1 MSSDVIKAAERICPI
16 IKKIPMNWDGKKVIL
31 EMKENEGRNWRQM
44 EWIGWYFE
52 YWCNRNLKS
61 VMQMP
66 CSKKYGKVEF
76 DGYLEIPW
84 DFKVH
89 VTKSGNN
96 IIVNDLQS
104 IKNAIKDF
112 GCIGLIVVIGSAIYD
127 NELQDFKQWHD
138 KQKGKISNYVRK
150 NIEKG
155 ISSRQRKVSM
165 KISKILFIKLDD
177 DCLDNCSIHNQGK
190 NSNGKPREPKVLLDL
205 TKINSKIVYQLDYS

>member
-1 MSSDVIKAAERICPI
+1 MQS
-16 IKKIPMNWDGKKVIL
+16 KI
-31 EMKENEGRNWRQM
+31 
-44 EWIGWYFE
+44 
-52 YWCNRNLKS
+52 
-61 VMQMP
+61 
-66 CSKKYGKVEF
+66 
-76 DGYLEIPW
+76 
-84 DFKVH
+84 
-89 VTKSGNN
+89 
-96 IIVNDLQS
+96 
-104 IKNAIKDF
+104 F
-112 GCIGLIVVIGSAIYD
+112 GCIRLIVVIGSAIPD

-190 NSNGKPREPKVLLDL
+190 NSIGKPREPKVLLDL